1 MCCNNRVS
9 KSARVEHCVLFQAA
23 EQTTQESVFNDCE
36 TIVCGVL
43 LWCCQVCPQQYWIL
57 KFGDLGAFSGLKSWT
72 QWRLSKVPTA
82 AWRCSPTLQTASE
95 CESLRLCTP
104 LVSGV
109 AGRSLGLFFMFSIF
123 FTTFIFQ
130 FDKVHLE
137 QIDRWTLTKL
147 CLLL

>member
-1 MCCNNRVS
+1 M
-9 KSARVEHCVLFQAA
+9 
-23 EQTTQESVFNDCE
+23 
-36 TIVCGVL
+36 
-43 LWCCQVCPQQYWIL
+43 
-57 KFGDLGAFSGLKSWT
+57 
-72 QWRLSKVPTA
+72 PTA

-137 QIDRWTLTKL
+137 QIDR
-147 CLLL
+147 